1 VGSRPGWRAPLRHG
15 NPRPVQSPAFLA
27 AREKFR
33 GTGRKCDKCRRFA
46 LRGAV
51 LCKRH
56 GGLLAAAAAE
66 AERYGKP
73 VVILR
78 VGKRRASIFR
88 LGLAEAPADMPLPAY
103 YHDLRIMQ
111 KGMLIEAWQNRQT
124 APDIWRKALELGHD
138 LRWADFM
145 SNADLG
151 GSPRVSPSADDGG

>member
-1 VGSRPGWRAPLRHG
+1 VGSRPGWRAPLRSG

-33 GTGRKCDKCRRFA
+33 NSGRKCDKCKRFA
-46 LRGAV
+46 LRGAS

-78 VGKRRASIFR
+78 VGKRRVEVYR
-88 LGLAEAPADMPLPAY
+88 LGHAAPPPEMPLPAY
-103 YHDLRIMQ
+103 YHDLRTMQ
-111 KGMLIEAWQNRQT
+111 KGMLIEAWQNRFT
-124 APDIWRKALELGHD
+124 APDLWKKAVEMGHD

-145 SNADLG
+145 VNYNLEES
-151 GSPRVSPSADDGG
+151 

>member
-1 VGSRPGWRAPLRHG
+1 MGSRPGWRAPLRHG

-33 GTGRKCDKCRRFA
+33 GTGRKCDKCKRFA
-46 LRGAV
+46 LRGAS

-88 LGLAEAPADMPLPAY
+88 LGLAGPPPGMPLPAY
-103 YHDLRIMQ
+103 YHDLRGMQ
-111 KGMLIEAWQNRQT
+111 KGMLIEAWMNREIN
-124 APDIWRKALELGHD
+124 PDAWKAALEAGCN
-138 LRWADFM
+138 LRWANYNLTT
-145 SNADLG
+145 SKNPKILQLTV
-151 GSPRVSPSADDGG
+151 PPTT